1 MKLFTLR
8 LIPSNSASKPKF
20 PQKGIL
26 HAVLGSATLFSLVV
40 MAVLFLLDYF
50 SPSAQTTHRNDSAE
64 KIRGLPFFA
73 KSIHDSDPPEV
84 LNLAK
89 MIRLI
94 TDDRL
99 SPIQGL
105 LYAELISQASQKFGV
120 NPLEI
125 IALILV
131 ESDFQEKSI
140 NTKTGDYGLGQ
151 INWKHWGEHN
161 ELTPQDLLDPSIN
174 IPLICQVYKFFG
186 EDFGRYHRGNGP
198 QCEAYLLNV
207 NTILSALNA
216 FADLSGSSP
225 FSILFRDHSVFHLN
239 EQSESFQGGHP
250 VGFDFSQLFP

>member
-1 MKLFTLR
+1 VAIAFLFL
-8 LIPSNSASKPKF
+8 PEY
-20 PQKGIL
+20 
-26 HAVLGSATLFSLVV
+26 FSL
-40 MAVLFLLDYF
+40 F
-50 SPSAQTTHRNDSAE
+50 AQTTLRKDSAE
-64 KIRGLPFFA
+64 KTGELPSFT
-73 KSIHDSDPPEV
+73 KSVHDSNPPEV
-84 LNLAK
+84 LNLAQ

-125 IALILV
+125 IALIMV

-198 QCEAYLLNV
+198 QCEAYLVNV
-207 NTILSALNA
+207 NIILSALNA
-216 FADLSGSSP
+216 FADMSG
-225 FSILFRDHSVFHLN
+225 
-239 EQSESFQGGHP
+239 
-250 VGFDFSQLFP
+250 